1 MMRMMIGVVL
11 GVLTLSGTVGAQAAG
26 QKPAAPAAPTQK
38 PTAPA
43 APAPQAPAPATTK
56 PQAPPPAPVPFPADA
71 KVGFVDM
78 QYVISESKLGK
89 VGMEKIQALSTKQT
103 SERTA
108 RSTEIQKLQQELQA
122 GSTVLTQAVINEKTS
137 ELEKKTREAQFLA
150 QSHQAD
156 LENLN
161 KQLLSD
167 FEAKVLPIVEQVR
180 AERGLWLIF
189 TADTPIAAGHPGL
202 NLSLEVIKKL
212 DAAP

>member
-1 MMRMMIGVVL
+1 MMRITIGLIL
-11 GVLTLSGTVGAQAAG
+11 GVLVLPGTAAAQG
-26 QKPAAPAAPTQK
+26 QTQKPAAPPAAPTQK
-38 PTAPA
+38 PTAPV
-43 APAPQAPAPATTK
+43 PAPQAPATAKPA
-56 PQAPPPAPVPFPADA
+56 APAPAPVPFPPDA

-89 VGMEKIQALSTKQT
+89 VGMEKIQALSTKQN
-103 SERTA
+103 SERTQ

-122 GSTVLTQAVINEKTS
+122 GSSVLTQA
-137 ELEKKTREAQFLA
+137 
-150 QSHQAD
+150 
-156 LENLN
+156 ENLN
-161 KQLLSD
+161 KQLLAE

-180 AERGLWLIF
+180 AERNLWLIF